1 MGAAQQHRPREAAA
15 AGRDAAPERGPGSP
29 AQRASGT
36 RWRTWLRRGVFV
48 GLALYAALTLFDYAT
63 RIAPPILAPP
73 PAEAVRQEG
82 DTARIGPSYLTRR
95 GALHVMQVAGEP
107 TELGYQHAR
116 LATPL
121 MAEGDRRMLALFS
134 TFVPSWTLRTLIT
147 AVVRVRYRAVD
158 RAFPEARRAEI
169 FGETHGYADPFA
181 GFLPTYHRL
190 VYLHALYDIALA
202 FERSPLLGCT
212 AFVAAG
218 AATRDGSTPSHTLVG
233 RNFDLDLDPWFD
245 EDKLVQVVAA
255 RGRIPFVSV
264 AWPGM
269 TGIVS
274 GMNAAG
280 VWVSVNGGRAGTLDS
295 HGAPVVFT
303 TRAVLEE
310 ARSLDEAIAII
321 ARDAPMVSH
330 ILLVADGRSGES
342 AVVERAPGQ
351 PLAVVRDASVAV
363 LANHFRTAPLRDD
376 PKDAYVREHTS
387 TLARE
392 ARMRE
397 LVARHYGH
405 IDPALAV
412 AILRDRAGVGDVP
425 LPLGN
430 HNALNALVAT
440 HSVVADLT
448 DRVLWV
454 SEGPHSLG
462 SYRRIDLGARLADA
476 ERAAAVEAAG
486 DLPEDPLLREGD
498 YQRYLLG
505 GRLRRAAA
513 ASRSAGKL
521 DAATDL
527 YRNAIGIRDDDHLAW
542 WGLAEVLEQASDR
555 AVERAAWERV
565 LALAPENPAA
575 EREARRR
582 AAATGS

>member
-1 MGAAQQHRPREAAA
+1 VGVAQQHQPQEAAPT
-15 AGRDAAPERGPGSP
+15 GSDAAPDRSP
-29 AQRASGT
+29 RRAAQRAWG
-36 RWRTWLRRGVFV
+36 RRLRLWVRRGVFA
-48 GLALYAALTLFDYAT
+48 GLALYAALTVFDHAT
-63 RIAPPILAPP
+63 RIEP
-73 PAEAVRQEG
+73 PALPRPPVEAIRHDGETTRV
-82 DTARIGPSYLTRR
+82 GPSYLTRR
-95 GALHVMQVAGEP
+95 GALRVMQVTGEP
-107 TELGYQHAR
+107 TELGYRHAR
-116 LATPL
+116 LATSL

-158 RAFPEARRAEI
+158 RAFPTARRAEI
-169 FGETHGYADPFA
+169 FGEAYGYADPFA

-218 AATRDGSTPSHTLVG
+218 AATRDGSTPGHTLVG

-245 EDKLVQVVAA
+245 EDKLVQIVVA

-280 VWVSVNGGRAGTLDS
+280 LWVSVNGARAGALDS
-295 HGAPVVFT
+295 HGTPVVFT

-310 ARSLDEAIAII
+310 ARSLDQAIAII
-321 ARDAPMVSH
+321 ARDAPMVSN
-330 ILLVADGRSGES
+330 ILLVADGTSGES

-351 PLAVVRDASVAV
+351 PLAVVRDPSVTV

-376 PKDAYVREHTS
+376 PKDAYVRQHTS

-397 LVARHYGH
+397 LVARHHGH

-462 SYRRIDLGARLADA
+462 SYRRIDLGTRLTDA
-476 ERAAAVEAAG
+476 ERAASVEAAG
-486 DLPEDPLLREGD
+486 DLSEDPLLRDAD

-505 GRLRRAAA
+505 GSLRRAAA
-513 ASRSAGKL
+513 ASRSAGQL
-521 DAATDL
+521 DAAADL
-527 YRNAIGIRDDDHLAW
+527 YRRAIAIRNDDHIAW
-542 WGLAEVLEQASDR
+542 WGLAEVLERAGDR
-555 AVERAAWERV
+555 VAERAAWGRV
-565 LALAPENPAA
+565 LALVPESPAA

-582 AAATGS
+582 AAARGS